1 MSITQQ
7 AKEEVKQLTARGQKT
22 EAVQYLKDTFQIS
35 DEEAKALVDALERE
49 QETPGGLTVASALSG
64 DLKTQVTQL
73 LLSNKKMEAIQLV
86 RTQTGEPLKAS
97 LDLVENIEKEI
108 NPNFKR
114 SRGCVGSGFKIMS
127 IFFYGISFLLL
138 GGAGLTYYYED
149 ESIKKSDLVTGKVTS
164 LEPNNDSDDTD
175 TYAPVVSYTWN
186 GHEKTYRSTMYS
198 YPPAYEVGE
207 EVQLF
212 VNREDPEKV
221 YINSFADRWLPITI
235 LGGLGC
241 FLLIFALIMS
251 FASRKVK

>member
-7 AKEEVKQLTARGQKT
+7 AKEEVKQLLVRGQKS
-22 EAVQYLKDTFQIS
+22 EAIQHLKDTFQIS
-35 DEEAKALVDALERE
+35 DEEAKTLVDALERE
-49 QETPGGLTVASALSG
+49 QETSGGSAFVSALTG
-64 DLKTQVTQL
+64 GLKTQVTQL
-73 LLSNKKMEAIQLV
+73 LLSNKKMEAIRLV
-86 RTQTGEPLKAS
+86 RTQTGAQLKTA
-97 LDLVENIEKEI
+97 LDLVENVQKEI

-114 SRGCVGSGFKIMS
+114 AGGCVGSGFKIMS

-138 GGAGLTYYYED
+138 GGAGLTYYYEE
-149 ESIKKSDLVTGKVTS
+149 ESIKKSDLVTGKVAA
-164 LEPNNDSDDTD
+164 LEPNHDSDGTD

-186 GHEKTYRSTMYS
+186 GQEKTYRSTMYS

-212 VNREDPEKV
+212 VNREEPEKV
-221 YINSFADRWLPITI
+221 YINSFSDRWLPVTI

-241 FLLIFALIMS
+241 FLLIFAIIMS